1 MWICESPFKFD
12 PDKSDEGIACMNFL
26 EKVFI
31 WTMVA
36 TIVLGVI
43 SVVHIGL
50 FKMNLLAKIK
60 TFFQNQGNRRKSS
73 KLLCIYI
80 SRLFLELFKVT
91 WILLDCFSRVNGRN
105 LVARKAGR
113 VSMESFTSNR
123 MTVNASKMM
132 NSGKLIEFYHI
143 ICTITYGGP

>member
-1 MWICESPFKFD
+1 
-12 PDKSDEGIACMNFL
+12 MNFL
-26 EKVFI
+26 EKIFI

-36 TIVLGVI
+36 TIVLGLI

-50 FKMNLLAKIK
+50 FKMNLLTKIK
-60 TFFQNQGNRRKSS
+60 TFFQNQTENRRKSS
-73 KLLCIYI
+73 KLLCIHI
-80 SRLFLELFKVT
+80 SRLVLEFSKVT

-113 VSMESFTSNR
+113 VSMESLTSNR

-132 NSGKLIEFYHI
+132 NSGKF
-143 ICTITYGGP
+143 

>member
-1 MWICESPFKFD
+1 
-12 PDKSDEGIACMNFL
+12 MNFL
-26 EKVFI
+26 EKIFI

-36 TIVLGVI
+36 TIVLGLI

-50 FKMNLLAKIK
+50 FKMNLLTKIK
-60 TFFQNQGNRRKSS
+60 TFFQNQTENRRKSS
-73 KLLCIYI
+73 KLLCIHI
-80 SRLFLELFKVT
+80 SRLFLEFSKVT

-113 VSMESFTSNR
+113 VSMESLTSNR

-143 ICTITYGGP
+143 ICTITSVSVVNRENFRGVI